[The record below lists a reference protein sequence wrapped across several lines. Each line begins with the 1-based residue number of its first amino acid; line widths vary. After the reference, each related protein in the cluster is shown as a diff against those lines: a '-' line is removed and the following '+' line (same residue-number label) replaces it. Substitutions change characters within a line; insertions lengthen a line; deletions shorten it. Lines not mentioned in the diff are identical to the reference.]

1 MKLDWSRKVGESIAN
16 QVILPK
22 DQVEAVAIEAT
33 RQQIIELQ
41 SIISGEDIP
50 VSPRDNDIMHIQTIM
65 EKLFPLISSAPAGS
79 MPPEMVKP
87 LQSAVQHF
95 IAHVQNAE
103 AKGADKK
110 QIAEY
115 KKAVSEAINYLTAGQ
130 APISEG
136 DLFPA
141 ATGGGGGGGGRR
153 PSTAQAT
160 AMGEAVGTQNPSQ
173 NNAVNQV
180 AAPPKPVTAG

>member
-41 SIISGEDIP
+41 SIIAGEDIP

-65 EKLFPLISSAPAGS
+65 EKLFPLIANAPAGS

-95 IAHVQNAE
+95 IGHVQNAE

-115 KKAVSEAINYLTAGQ
+115 KKAVSEAIKHLTAGQ
-130 APISEG
+130 ATISEG

-141 ATGGGGGGGGRR
+141 AAGGGGGGGRR
-153 PSTAQAT
+153 PSMAQAT
-160 AMGEAVGTQNPSQ
+160 AIGEAVGTNNPSQ

>member
-1 MKLDWSRKVGESIAN
+1 
-16 QVILPK
+16 
-22 DQVEAVAIEAT
+22 
-33 RQQIIELQ
+33 
-41 SIISGEDIP
+41 
-50 VSPRDNDIMHIQTIM
+50 MHIQTIM
-65 EKLFPLISSAPAGS
+65 EKLFPLIANAPAGS

-95 IAHVQNAE
+95 IGHVQNAE

-115 KKAVSEAINYLTAGQ
+115 KKAVSEALTHLTAGQ

-141 ATGGGGGGGGRR
+141 AGGGGGGGGRR

-160 AMGEAVGTQNPSQ
+160 AMGEAVGTSNPSQ
-173 NNAVNQV
+173 TNAVNQI